1 MSTVILY
8 PQSGDKELCRLYGDD
23 GDREMILREIDGWYG
38 TPESRTEATPRK
50 WGDGDHD
57 VSESDIAY
65 GARTARRT
73 PTRWARCCRC
83 SPTRHPKTW
92 PCRPIRD

>member
-1 MSTVILY
+1 MSTVIFY
-8 PQSGDKELCRLYGDD
+8 PQSGDRELYRLYGDD

-57 VSESDIAY
+57 VSEADIAY
-65 GARTARRT
+65 GARTVSVSYRLLAGGTGR
-73 PTRWARCCRC
+73 
-83 SPTRHPKTW
+83 
-92 PCRPIRD
+92 